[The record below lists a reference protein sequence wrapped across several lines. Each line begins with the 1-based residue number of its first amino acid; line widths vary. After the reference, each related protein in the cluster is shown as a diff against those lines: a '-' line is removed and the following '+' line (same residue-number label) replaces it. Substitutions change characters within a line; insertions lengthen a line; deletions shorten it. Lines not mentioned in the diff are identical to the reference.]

1 MAQPPIGEGVVVDVP
16 ATTAN
21 LGPGFDCLGAALDLN
36 NRFELRVVE
45 GGVDRFDLHIEGSE
59 GTHLR
64 GGPDNLIYRSAQ
76 RVWLEAGCE
85 PVGLEARVR
94 LAVPPARGLGSSA
107 AAIVAGL
114 IGANALIG
122 DPLGREKLLE
132 LAIAIEGHP
141 DNVVPSL
148 LGGLCLTA
156 KTAVPNWRVMRCE
169 WRDTVKAVVAIPGIR
184 LSTAEARRA
193 MPRSIPIPDAVT
205 NLGSLTLL
213 LRGLRTGDGTLIHDG
228 MHDRIHE
235 PYRWGLIQGGREVR
249 QAALDAG
256 AWGCVI
262 SGAGPSVLALAPE
275 DAAHEVGQAM
285 VAAWEASGVS
295 SRHAVLGLQH
305 SGSAWTPLPGA
316 TPPAVSPPTPNPGPK
331 RPVAPA
337 AAGGA
342 RARSRGRQG

>member
-45 GGVDRFDLHIEGSE
+45 GGVDRFDLLIEGSE
-59 GTHLR
+59 GSHLR

-76 RVWLEAGCE
+76 RVWREAGCE

-114 IGANALIG
+114 IGANALVG
-122 DPLGREKLLE
+122 EPLAPEKLLE

-169 WRDTVKAVVAIPGIR
+169 WHPSIQAVVAIPGIR
-184 LSTAEARRA
+184 LSTSEARRA
-193 MPRSIPIPDAVT
+193 MPRSIPIADAVT

-213 LRGLRTGDGTLIHDG
+213 LRGLRTGEGSLIHDG

-249 QAALDAG
+249 QAAMDAG
-256 AWGCVI
+256 ALGCVI
-262 SGAGPSVLALAPE
+262 SGAGPSVLALVFDEQAQ
-275 DAAHEVGQAM
+275 EVGQAM
-285 VAAWEASGVS
+285 VTAWEAAGVT
-295 SRHAVLGLQH
+295 SRHAVLGLQQ
-305 SGSAWTPLPGA
+305 SGSAWTALPSAEEPAVA
-316 TPPAVSPPTPNPGPK
+316 TPPKRVVGEGAASPRG
-331 RPVAPA
+331 
-337 AAGGA
+337 
-342 RARSRGRQG
+342 RSRGRQA